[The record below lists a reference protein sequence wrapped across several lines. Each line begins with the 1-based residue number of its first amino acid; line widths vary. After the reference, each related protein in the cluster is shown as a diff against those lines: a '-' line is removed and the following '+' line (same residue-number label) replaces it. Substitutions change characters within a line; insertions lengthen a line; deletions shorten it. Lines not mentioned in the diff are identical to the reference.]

1 MSGRGG
7 LIALAAGGTGGHLFP
22 AEALAQE
29 LKRRGWR
36 ILLATD
42 ARGARYATAFPADE
56 RFLISAA
63 SPSIGGPVAKGAAAI
78 ALAGGLFTALREF
91 GKRRLS
97 AAVGF
102 GGYPSFPA
110 MKAAQ
115 LLGVPF
121 GIHEQNGVLGRANR
135 MVVGGAEFIAH
146 GFPILEKAPDKLR
159 AKLVE
164 VGNPVRDAVRAV
176 ADERYPA
183 LDDSSRISVLVF
195 GGSQGASLFSRIVPA
210 AIAGL
215 PQPLRQRLT
224 VTQQVRDAEI
234 AEVRKI
240 YDAAGVG
247 VELAPFFT
255 DLPARI
261 ARSHLV
267 IARAGASTVT
277 ELSTIGRPSVLAPLA
292 IAMDDHQTG
301 NARALSDAGA
311 AIRIGEADFKIE
323 AVGARLHDI
332 LTDPALLHHMADAAK
347 GRVKT
352 NAAAALADL
361 VEKIAAGKDRHN
373 EKRAAA

>member
-1 MSGRGG
+1 MSGTGG

-36 ILLATD
+36 ILLVTD
-42 ARGARYATAFPADE
+42 ARGARYATVFPADE
-56 RFLISAA
+56 RFMISAA
-63 SPSIGGPVAKGAAAI
+63 SPSIGGPVAKAAAAI
-78 ALAGGLFTALREF
+78 SLAGGLLTALREL
-91 GKRRLS
+91 RRRRIA

-115 LLGVPF
+115 ILGVPY
-121 GIHEQNGVLGRANR
+121 GVHEQNAVLGRANR

-146 GFPILEKAPDKLR
+146 GFPALEKVPEKSR

-164 VGNPVRDAVRAV
+164 VGNPVRDVVRSAS
-176 ADERYPA
+176 ALQFPA
-183 LDDSSRISVLVF
+183 LDATSKISMLIF

-210 AIAGL
+210 AVVKL
-215 PQPLRQRLT
+215 PQSLRQRLC

-234 AEVRKI
+234 ADVRQV
-240 YDAAGVG
+240 YDSAGV
-247 VELAPFFT
+247 VAELAPFFD
-255 DLPARI
+255 DLPARM
-261 ARSHLV
+261 ANAHLV

-277 ELSTIGRPSVLAPLA
+277 ELSTIGRPAVLAPLA

-311 AIRIGEADFKIE
+311 AIRIGEAEFTAD
-323 AVGARLHDI
+323 AVSARLHDM
-332 LTDPALLHHMADAAK
+332 LTDPALLLHMAGAAK
-347 GRVKT
+347 GRVKA
-352 NAAAALADL
+352 NAAATLADL
-361 VEKIAAGKDRHN
+361 VDKIAAGKV
-373 EKRAAA
+373 RAAA